1 MPSVCPWVVLST
13 RGFRCAV
20 FSVLP
25 VPMACGMKRRDCL
38 ENLKRANTTN
48 EIETLTLCTDYPY
61 EHSQPAAQRASGSLW
76 DTRTSFLGPG
86 NPGGSSHETAR
97 ATDKATAV
105 STPDAFFADPLWR
118 YT

>member
-48 EIETLTLCTDYPY
+48 EIETLCQLSTCRQPHVVYGLSVRALAASRAA
-61 EHSQPAAQRASGSLW
+61 SQW
-76 DTRTSFLGPG
+76 
-86 NPGGSSHETAR
+86 
-97 ATDKATAV
+97 
-105 STPDAFFADPLWR
+105 
-118 YT
+118 